1 MLYSTVSV
9 QQTSLSPAN
18 ASQNDA
24 IFSQHIRATLQC
36 LSSYGCAI
44 TIVYKICI
52 YTYTVC
58 KYNYV
63 VQHNHSITW
72 RSDTRS
78 YMCMYIRICVCVYVY
93 VYVYTY
99 YVYVYTYM
107 CMYIH
112 IMCMYIPICVCMYL
126 YVYVYAYICMRIRI
140 YVCVANMTSV
150 FGNLQP
156 LHVEM

>member
-24 IFSQHIRATLQC
+24 IFSKHIRVTSQC

-58 KYNYV
+58 KYDYV
-63 VQHNHSITW
+63 VQHNHKNFSITW
-72 RSDTRS
+72 RSDTHS
-78 YMCMYIRICVCVYVY
+78 YMCMCIRICVCVYVY
-93 VYVYTY
+93 VYVYAY
-99 YVYVYTYM
+99 MCMYIRICVCIYVYVYVYTY
-107 CMYIH
+107 
-112 IMCMYIPICVCMYL
+112 
-126 YVYVYAYICMRIRI
+126 ICMCIRI
-140 YVCVANMTSV
+140 CVCVANITSL